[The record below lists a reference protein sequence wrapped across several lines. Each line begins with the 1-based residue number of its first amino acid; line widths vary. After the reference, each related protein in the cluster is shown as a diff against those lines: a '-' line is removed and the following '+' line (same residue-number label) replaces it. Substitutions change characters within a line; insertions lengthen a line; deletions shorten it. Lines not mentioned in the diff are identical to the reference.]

1 MERKTEFIIIRV
13 TKTLK
18 KGLVKKAKNLGIS
31 FSSYIREII
40 NEKN

>member
-18 KGLVKKAKNLGIS
+18 SKLVKGAKDLGIS
-31 FSSYIREII
+31 FSSYIREIL
-40 NEKN
+40 NEK